1 MKQAQD
7 KKICILVNQFAG
19 DGKTAKKL
27 PVILKSFEAA
37 NIANDVFYSERPGWF
52 MDFIAHGD
60 LGKYDG
66 LVVVGGDG
74 TIHEVVN
81 GLMKSG
87 QGLHLP
93 LGIIPGGSG
102 NAFADDL
109 GVKNTTQAVHQIV
122 SGNMH
127 SMDIMRISQ
136 GDTVSYAFNIIAW
149 GIASDVNI
157 RAEKLRWFGNSR
169 YSLSAIISILNL
181 KKRPILLRLDN
192 DVIDCNAILFI
203 ALNTIHTGKGMKM
216 APHAKLNDGLMDLLL
231 LRDASR
237 FRVLKIFI
245 QSFSGKHVSDPLVE
259 YRNAKIFSIQTEDDF
274 LNIDGENIGR
284 TPIEVSLI
292 LGALRIFTDLQLS

>member
-1 MKQAQD
+1 MKQAQN

-19 DGKTAKKL
+19 DGKTVKKL

-37 NIANDVFYSERPGWF
+37 NIANDVFYSEHPGWF
-52 MDFIAHGD
+52 IDFIVHED
-60 LGKYDG
+60 LGKYDS
-66 LVVVGGDG
+66 LVVIGGDG

-109 GVKNTTQAVHQIV
+109 GLKNPIQAANQII
-122 SGNMH
+122 SGHIH
-127 SMDIMRISQ
+127 SIDIMRISK
-136 GDTVSYAFNIIAW
+136 GDTISYAFNIIAW

-157 RAEKLRWFGNSR
+157 RADKLRWIGNSR

-181 KKRPILLRLDN
+181 NKKPILLHLDN
-192 DVIDCNAILFI
+192 DVVDDKVILFV
-203 ALNTIHTGKGMKM
+203 ALNTVHTGKGMKM
-216 APHAKLNDGLMDLLL
+216 APHAKLNDGLIDLLL
-231 LRDASR
+231 LKDASR
-237 FRVLKIFI
+237 LRILKIFI
-245 QSFSGKHVSDPLVE
+245 QLFSGKHITDPLIE
-259 YRNAKIFSIQTEDDF
+259 YRHAKTFSIQTKGDR
-274 LNIDGENIGR
+274 LNIDGENIGQ

-292 LGALRIFTDLQLS
+292 PSALKVFTDLKLS

>member
-1 MKQAQD
+1 MKQAQN

-19 DGKTAKKL
+19 DGKIAKKL
-27 PVILKSFEAA
+27 PAILKSFEAA
-37 NIANDVFYSERPGWF
+37 NIANDVFYSKHPGWF
-52 MDFIAHGD
+52 MDFIAHED

-127 SMDIMRISQ
+127 SMDVMRISQ

-157 RAEKLRWFGNSR
+157 RAEKLRWLGNSR

-237 FRVLKIFI
+237 LRILKIFL
-245 QSFSGKHVSDPLVE
+245 QSFSGKHIIDPLVE
-259 YRNAKIFSIQTEDDF
+259 YRNAKTFSIQTEGDL

-284 TPIEVSLI
+284 TPIEGSLI
-292 LGALRIFTDLQLS
+292 PGALSVFTDLQLS

>member
-1 MKQAQD
+1 VKQLQI

-19 DGKTAKKL
+19 RGKTAKKL
-27 PVILKSFEAA
+27 SVILKIFEAA
-37 NIANDVFYSERPGWF
+37 NIANDVFYSEHPGWF
-52 MDFIAHGD
+52 IDFIVHED
-60 LGKYDG
+60 LGKYDS
-66 LVVVGGDG
+66 LVVIGGDG

-109 GVKNTTQAVHQIV
+109 GLKNPIQAANQII
-122 SGNMH
+122 SGHIH
-127 SMDIMRISQ
+127 SIDIMRISK
-136 GDTVSYAFNIIAW
+136 GDTISYAFNIIAW

-157 RAEKLRWFGNSR
+157 RADKLRWIGNSR

-181 KKRPILLRLDN
+181 KKRTILLRLDN
-192 DVIDCNAILFI
+192 DTVDGNAILFI

-237 FRVLKIFI
+237 LRILKIFL

-259 YRNAKIFSIQTEDDF
+259 YRNAKTFSIQTEDDF

-284 TPIEVSLI
+284 TPIEVSLMP
-292 LGALRIFTDLQLS
+292 GALRIFTDLQLS

>member
-1 MKQAQD
+1 MKQAQN

-19 DGKTAKKL
+19 DGKIAKKL
-27 PVILKSFEAA
+27 PVILKPFEAA
-37 NIANDVFYSERPGWF
+37 NIANDIFYSEHPGWF
-52 MDFIAHGD
+52 MDFIAHED

-87 QGLHLP
+87 KGLHLP

-109 GVKNTTQAVHQIV
+109 GLKNPIHAVNQIV

-127 SMDIMRISQ
+127 SMDIMRISK
-136 GDTVSYAFNIIAW
+136 GDTISYAFNIIAW

-157 RAEKLRWFGNSR
+157 RAEKLRWLGNSR

-192 DVIDCNAILFI
+192 DVVDSNAILFI

-237 FRVLKIFI
+237 LRILKIFL
-245 QSFSGKHVSDPLVE
+245 QSFSGKHIIDPLVE
-259 YRNAKIFSIQTEDDF
+259 YRNAKTFSIQTEGDL

-292 LGALRIFTDLQLS
+292 PGALSVFTDLQLS

>member
-1 MKQAQD
+1 MKQAQN

-19 DGKTAKKL
+19 DGKTVKKL
-27 PVILKSFEAA
+27 PVILKSFEVA
-37 NIANDVFYSERPGWF
+37 NIANDVFYSKHPGWF
-52 MDFIAHGD
+52 MDFIAHED

-87 QGLHLP
+87 QGSHLP

-109 GVKNTTQAVHQIV
+109 GLKNPIHAVNQIV

-127 SMDIMRISQ
+127 SMDIMRISK
-136 GDTVSYAFNIIAW
+136 GDTISYAFNIIAW

-157 RAEKLRWFGNSR
+157 RAEKLRWLGNSR

-181 KKRPILLRLDN
+181 KKRTILLHLDN
-192 DVIDCNAILFI
+192 DVVDSNAILFI

-237 FRVLKIFI
+237 LRILKIFL
-245 QSFSGKHVSDPLVE
+245 QSFSGKHIIDPLVE
-259 YRNAKIFSIQTEDDF
+259 YRNAKTFSIQTEGDL

-292 LGALRIFTDLQLS
+292 PGALSVFTDLQLS

>member
-1 MKQAQD
+1 MKQTQN

-19 DGKTAKKL
+19 DGKTVKKL

-37 NIANDVFYSERPGWF
+37 NIANDVFYSEHPGWF
-52 MDFIAHGD
+52 IDFIVHED
-60 LGKYDG
+60 LGKYDS
-66 LVVVGGDG
+66 LVVIGGDG

-109 GVKNTTQAVHQIV
+109 GLKNPIQAANQII
-122 SGNMH
+122 SGHIH
-127 SMDIMRISQ
+127 SIDIMRISK
-136 GDTVSYAFNIIAW
+136 GDTISYAFNIIAW

-157 RAEKLRWFGNSR
+157 RADKLRWIGNSR

-181 KKRPILLRLDN
+181 NKKPILLHLDN
-192 DVIDCNAILFI
+192 DVVDDKVILFV
-203 ALNTIHTGKGMKM
+203 ALNTVHTGKGMKM

-231 LRDASR
+231 LKDASR
-237 FRVLKIFI
+237 LRILKIFI
-245 QSFSGKHVSDPLVE
+245 QLFSGNHITDPLIE
-259 YRNAKIFSIQTEDDF
+259 YRHAKTFSIQTKGDR
-274 LNIDGENIGR
+274 LNIDGENIGQ

-292 LGALRIFTDLQLS
+292 PSALKVFTDLQLS

>member
-1 MKQAQD
+1 MKQAQN

-52 MDFIAHGD
+52 MDFIAHED

-122 SGNMH
+122 SGNVN
-127 SMDIMRISQ
+127 SMDVMRISK

-292 LGALRIFTDLQLS
+292 PGALRIFTDLQLS

>member
-1 MKQAQD
+1 M
-7 KKICILVNQFAG
+7 
-19 DGKTAKKL
+19 
-27 PVILKSFEAA
+27 
-37 NIANDVFYSERPGWF
+37 
-52 MDFIAHGD
+52 
-60 LGKYDG
+60 
-66 LVVVGGDG
+66 VVVGGDG

-157 RAEKLRWFGNSR
+157 RAEKLRWLGNSR
-169 YSLSAIISILNL
+169 YSLSAIISILTL

-192 DVIDCNAILFI
+192 DAVDCNAVLFI

-237 FRVLKIFI
+237 LKILKIFI
-245 QSFSGKHVSDPLVE
+245 QSFSGKHVFDPLVE
-259 YRNAKIFSIQTEDDF
+259 YKHAKTFSIQTKDDL
-274 LNIDGENIGR
+274 LNIDGENIGQ

-292 LGALRIFTDLQLS
+292 PDALRVFTDLQLS

>member
-1 MKQAQD
+1 
-7 KKICILVNQFAG
+7 
-19 DGKTAKKL
+19 
-27 PVILKSFEAA
+27 
-37 NIANDVFYSERPGWF
+37 
-52 MDFIAHGD
+52 MDFIAHED

-149 GIASDVNI
+149 GTASDVNR
-157 RAEKLRWFGNSR
+157 RAEKLRWLGNSR
-169 YSLSAIISILNL
+169 YSLSAIISILSL

-192 DVIDCNAILFI
+192 DVVDSNAILFI

-216 APHAKLNDGLMDLLL
+216 APHAKLNDGLIDLLL
-231 LRDASR
+231 LRDVSR
-237 FRVLKIFI
+237 LRVLKIFL

-259 YRNAKIFSIQTEDDF
+259 YRNAKTFSIQTEGDL

-292 LGALRIFTDLQLS
+292 PGALSVFTDLQLS